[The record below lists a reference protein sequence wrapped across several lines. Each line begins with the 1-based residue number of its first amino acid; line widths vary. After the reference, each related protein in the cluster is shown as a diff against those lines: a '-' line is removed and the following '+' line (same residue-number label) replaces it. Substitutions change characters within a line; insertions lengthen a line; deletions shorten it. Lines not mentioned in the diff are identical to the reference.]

1 MAPHPAGSR
10 GIRRSVSVLL
20 ITAVAVVAT
29 SATETDAAER
39 QEIAAIFVQP
49 VHEAQV
55 VRGDDGMDHIEY
67 DLLVV
72 SVFDA
77 PVTLT
82 SVTALG
88 PTRKELAIV
97 DGGTLAAATQ
107 DLFSHQV
114 VAAIPASG
122 AVAVEVDVAV
132 KPGTA
137 PARITNR
144 VAYTVPADAPSAPLV
159 GTAEIDGP
167 EVKVD
172 RRAAYVIEQ
181 PPLEGDG
188 WLATSACC
196 APNPHRDLRLAID
209 GLRIET
215 GETFAVD
222 WGQVQGDRL
231 YEGAGATNEQFYA
244 FGANVLAIA
253 DGTVVFVH
261 DGEPEETPGEPRL
274 ATRAEGVGGNKVILK
289 VAPGVYAAYEHL
301 QPNSLTVKVGD
312 TVKAGA
318 VLGKLG
324 NSGPSTGA
332 HLHFGLLDRPDVFT
346 GRSLPFVFDRYALAG
361 TVDLATAEGDTL
373 VITPESR
380 KVRDAYPLWGSIQDF
395 GRR

>member
-1 MAPHPAGSR
+1 MSTQPAGAR
-10 GIRRSVSVLL
+10 GIRRAVSVLSVTAFAL
-20 ITAVAVVAT
+20 LAASAAASAADATKQQDITAI
-29 SATETDAAER
+29 S
-39 QEIAAIFVQP
+39 VQP
-49 VHEAQV
+49 IHEAQV

-67 DLLVV
+67 DLLVI

-77 PVTLT
+77 PVTLS

-88 PTRKELAIV
+88 PTGKELATV
-97 DGGTLAAATQ
+97 DGNTLAAATQ
-107 DLFSHQV
+107 ALFSHQ
-114 VAAIPASG
+114 AIPAVPPSG
-122 AVAVEVDVAV
+122 AVSVEVDVAV

-137 PARITNR
+137 PARLTNK

-159 GTAEIDGP
+159 GATEIDGP
-167 EVKVD
+167 VVKVD
-172 RRAAYVIEQ
+172 RGAAYVIRQ

-196 APNPHRDLRLAID
+196 TPNPHRDLRLAID

-222 WGQVQGDRL
+222 WGQVKGGRI
-231 YEGAGATNEQFYA
+231 YEGDGATNEQHYA

-253 DGTVVFVH
+253 DGTVVSVH
-261 DGEPEETPGEPRL
+261 DGEPEETPGEPQL

-289 VAPGVYAAYEHL
+289 VAPNVYAAYAHL

-312 TVKAGA
+312 KVKAGTVIA
-318 VLGKLG
+318 KLG
-324 NSGPSTGA
+324 NTGPSTGA

-346 GRSLPFVFDRYALAG
+346 GRSLPFVFDHYTLAG

-373 VITPESR
+373 VITSSGREIR
-380 KVRDAYPLWGSIQDF
+380 NAYPLWGSIQNF
-395 GRR
+395 G